1 MSIDLDTS
9 EKVVSL
15 VAGAIAIGGA
25 VAGAFYYKRRNEN
38 DEVSLN
44 QNPMPPAEN
53 NSSSTGNTQNL
64 TVNVG
69 TVQPSGS
76 SLPALQPS
84 SLPVAEMKKNTKVLF
99 VDDDQD
105 FKIVGVLR
113 KMGWKDTKLI
123 VDVASLEQK
132 ALADAHVVFVDI
144 QGVGRLM
151 EYTDEGLGLVLAI
164 KRRYP
169 DKKVVIYSAVE
180 VGERFHPAL
189 QEADYSLPK
198 TAEPIRFEETIVR
211 VLRK

>member
-1 MSIDLDTS
+1 MNIDLDTS

-15 VAGAIAIGGA
+15 VAGAIAIAGTVGG
-25 VAGAFYYKRRNEN
+25 VFYYKKRNQN
-38 DEVSLN
+38 DESPVN
-44 QNPMPPAEN
+44 QNSMRPIEN
-53 NSSSTGNTQNL
+53 NSSSNGNTQHL

-69 TVQPSGS
+69 SPPNAGPSV
-76 SLPALQPS
+76 PALQPS
-84 SLPVAEMKKNTKVLF
+84 SLTVAEMKKNTKVLF

-113 KMGWKDTKLI
+113 KMGWKETKLI

-144 QGVGRLM
+144 QGVGRQM